1 MKIYVNFN
9 VDFPNY
15 YFENKI
21 KQKLNKIVTNDVLL
35 RLSIKSLL
43 LETFEKI
50 YTDNYEAMFRV
61 ARKMVYDV
69 DVVSDIVQEVFIYF
83 FDKVNRGDEVRYP
96 KSWLY
101 RATYNKCIDYWRDKK
116 RFVALD
122 QLDSCEI
129 EEQNIDHSEMK
140 AVLNRAIDKLKPQ
153 EKFLIVLYSEG
164 LSYKEIAEVTDMKFS
179 SVGKTLSRILTK
191 IEKKLIYQYDE
202 LYN

>member
-1 MKIYVNFN
+1 
-9 VDFPNY
+9 
-15 YFENKI
+15 
-21 KQKLNKIVTNDVLL
+21 
-35 RLSIKSLL
+35 

-116 RFVALD
+116 RFVAIDL
-122 QLDSCEI
+122 LDSSEI
-129 EEQNIDHSEMK
+129 EEQNFDNSEMK
-140 AVLNRAIDKLKPQ
+140 VVLNKAIDKLKPQ
-153 EKFLIVLYSEG
+153 EQFLVVLYSEG
-164 LSYKEIAEVTDMKFS
+164 LSYKEIAEVTEMKFS
-179 SVGKTLSRILTK
+179 SVGKTLSRILKK
-191 IEKKLIYQYDE
+191 IEKKLIHQYDE

>member
-1 MKIYVNFN
+1 
-9 VDFPNY
+9 
-15 YFENKI
+15 
-21 KQKLNKIVTNDVLL
+21 
-35 RLSIKSLL
+35 
-43 LETFEKI
+43 
-50 YTDNYEAMFRV
+50 MFRV

-69 DVVSDIVQEVFIYF
+69 DVVADIVQEVFIYF
-83 FDKVNRGDEVRYP
+83 FDKVNSGDVVRYP

-122 QLDSCEI
+122 LLDSCEI
-129 EEQNIDHSEMK
+129 EEYNTDHSEMK
-140 AVLNRAIDKLKPQ
+140 AVLNKAIDKLKPQ

-164 LSYKEIAEVTDMKFS
+164 LSYKEIAEVTEMKFS
-179 SVGKTLSRILTK
+179 SVGKTLSRLLKK

>member
-1 MKIYVNFN
+1 
-9 VDFPNY
+9 
-15 YFENKI
+15 
-21 KQKLNKIVTNDVLL
+21 
-35 RLSIKSLL
+35 

-116 RFVALD
+116 RFVAIDL
-122 QLDSCEI
+122 LDSSEI
-129 EEQNIDHSEMK
+129 EEQNFDNSEMK
-140 AVLNRAIDKLKPQ
+140 VVLNKAIDKLKPQ
-153 EKFLIVLYSEG
+153 EKFLVVLYSEG
-164 LSYKEIAEVTDMKFS
+164 LSYKEIAEVTEMKFS
-179 SVGKTLSRILTK
+179 SVGKTLSRILKK
-191 IEKKLIYQYDE
+191 IEKKLIHQYDE

>member
-1 MKIYVNFN
+1 M
-9 VDFPNY
+9 
-15 YFENKI
+15 
-21 KQKLNKIVTNDVLL
+21 
-35 RLSIKSLL
+35 
-43 LETFEKI
+43 ETFEKI

-116 RFVALD
+116 RFVAIDL
-122 QLDSCEI
+122 LDSSEI
-129 EEQNIDHSEMK
+129 EEQNFDNSEMK
-140 AVLNRAIDKLKPQ
+140 VVLNKAIDKLKPQ
-153 EKFLIVLYSEG
+153 EKFLVVLYSEG
-164 LSYKEIAEVTDMKFS
+164 LSYKEIAEVTEMKFS
-179 SVGKTLSRILTK
+179 SVGKTLSRILKK
-191 IEKKLIYQYDE
+191 IEKKLIHQYDE